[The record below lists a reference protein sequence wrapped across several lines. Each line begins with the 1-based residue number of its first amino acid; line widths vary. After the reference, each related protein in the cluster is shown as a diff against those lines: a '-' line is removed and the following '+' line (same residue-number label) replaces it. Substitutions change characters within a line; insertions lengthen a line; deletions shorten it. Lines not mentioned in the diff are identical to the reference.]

1 MSNKLYNFFD
11 DFRKFL
17 IKPQVGTAG
26 FITAVVIG
34 NSTYQFLKSFIADIF
49 MPVIG
54 LVIGR
59 KRLTE
64 FHIGEIKIGQFAV
77 ELLSWTVIML
87 VLFVFIE
94 YMLKTILQTNDTE
107 LTVSADPGPLPLAP
121 ISLDDDENLEET
133 RAYKESN
140 DYF

>member
-1 MSNKLYNFFD
+1 MPNKIVNFFD
-11 DFRKFL
+11 EFRKFL
-17 IKPQVGTAG
+17 VKPQVGTAG

-59 KRLTE
+59 KRLTD

-77 ELLSWTVIML
+77 ELVSWTVIML

-94 YMLKTILQTNDTE
+94 YLLKTILQTNYTE
-107 LTVSADPGPLPLAP
+107 STVSADTGSVPLSP
-121 ISLDDDENLEET
+121 ILLTDEILEEI
-133 RAYKESN
+133 
-140 DYF
+140 